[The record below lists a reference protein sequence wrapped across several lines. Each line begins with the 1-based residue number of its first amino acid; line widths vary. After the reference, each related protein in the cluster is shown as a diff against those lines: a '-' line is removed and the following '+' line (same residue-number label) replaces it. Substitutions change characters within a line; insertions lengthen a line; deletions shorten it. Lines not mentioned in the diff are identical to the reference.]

1 MASLRERYRVSWDG
15 QEPVE
20 IETTVKDLITAAD
33 SLPTGQNQNIIR
45 LETTLIHCALLRQ
58 GHQVPGYEEWVLVLD
73 NYDKLPTQVIIEGP
87 TQEAAFTAEQLPLR
101 ASQEQ
106 TGEPGQTAM
115 MTEPSSLL
123 SSFS

>member
-33 SLPTGQNQNIIR
+33 CLSAGQGQNVIL
-45 LETTLIHCALLRQ
+45 LETTLLHCALVRQ
-58 GHQVPGYEEWVLVLD
+58 HHDIPSYEEWILVLD
-73 NYDKLPTQVIIEGP
+73 HYDKLPTQVIVEGP
-87 TQEAAFTAEQLPLR
+87 TQEAAFTAEQLPLL
-101 ASQEQ
+101 ASQAQ

>member
-1 MASLRERYRVSWDG
+1 MASLRERYRVSWDDKD
-15 QEPVE
+15 PVE

-33 SLPTGQNQNIIR
+33 SLPPGQKQNVIR
-45 LETTLIHCALLRQ
+45 LETTLIYCALVRQ
-58 GHQVPGYEEWVLVLD
+58 GHQIPSYEDWVLILD
-73 NYDKLPTQVIIEGP
+73 HYDKLPTQVIVEGP